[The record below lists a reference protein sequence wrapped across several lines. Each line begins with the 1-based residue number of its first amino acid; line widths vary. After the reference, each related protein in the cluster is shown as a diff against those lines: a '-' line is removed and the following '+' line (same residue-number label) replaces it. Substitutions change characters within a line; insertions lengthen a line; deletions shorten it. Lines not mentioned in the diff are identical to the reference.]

1 MFISKIHIENFRN
14 FKNLEVD
21 FHEGINIFIGHNNS
35 GKSNLLAAMALI
47 FDNTVT
53 RQLEVED
60 FY

>member
-53 RQLEVED
+53 R
-60 FY
+60 